1 MYLTNYIVIV
11 MQNVNMS
18 PRFVPSSQ
26 VIVESLIEIHTFRM
40 MALSKIS
47 LKMFHFS
54 GYKKAMF

>member
-1 MYLTNYIVIV
+1 

-18 PRFVPSSQ
+18 PRFVPSSE